1 VAQLRADDGMASLAQ
16 MTARDMTTRSSLPP
30 APARLADA
38 NAIGS
43 GGGGNGA
50 GGGPTVP
57 GERHLLAA
65 LERVARAPQGWSVV
79 ALHLSRLLPPAPRP
93 HHRRIARAVMQ
104 DAAQRGDGQVFA
116 LRNGDVLL
124 LTRNVAQPVSVVSD
138 RLRRL
143 FGREANDAGG
153 IVSEW
158 QLPAGSPE
166 LLAYTADRLRE
177 PEAAANKEA
186 APPPAEVVDAVAIA
200 IAGARAQDII
210 QRQVAVQLDPH
221 GGGPGAAMHVSF
233 RELTFSLDVLET
245 RLPESMRPGQ
255 DPVLLMHLSRYLDQ
269 RMLQILQLERGSSAP
284 LDIGVNTNFALH
296 LNLSLPGVMSDAFAI
311 LAGQFRA
318 IGRPLGIEI
327 SMLEA
332 VADPP
337 GFAHARARLREFGAR
352 LVLDGVS
359 HQALLMS
366 RPALLRTD
374 VMKLVW
380 SPRIADAP
388 AEEKAALATAVL
400 EADPARIILHRAET
414 EAAVRWGI
422 ANRIRLFQGRYIDQM
437 LGVQRMVS
445 CLGAPA
451 CTLQQCAERA
461 RATGGA
467 GRASCTNFPLL
478 DAALPGA
485 PAGGSGP

>member
-1 VAQLRADDGMASLAQ
+1 MA
-16 MTARDMTTRSSLPP
+16 
-30 APARLADA
+30 
-38 NAIGS
+38 
-43 GGGGNGA
+43 A
-50 GGGPTVP
+50 GGASAAAP

-65 LERVARAPQGWSVV
+65 LERVARAPQGWSVL

-93 HHRRIARAVMQ
+93 HHRRIARAVLQ
-104 DAAQRGDGQVFA
+104 DAAQRGDGQVFS

-124 LTRNVAQPVSVVSD
+124 LTRDGAQGTSTVSD

-143 FGREANDAGG
+143 FGREASDAGG

-158 QLPAGSPE
+158 RLPGGSPE

-177 PEAAANKEA
+177 PEAATGKEL

-210 QRQVAVQLDPH
+210 QRQAAVQLDPA
-221 GGGPGAAMHVSF
+221 GGGSAAPMRVIY
-233 RELTFSLDVLET
+233 RELTFSLDILET

-255 DPVLLMHLSRYLDQ
+255 DPALLMHLNRYLDQ

-284 LDIGVNTNFALH
+284 LDIGANTSFALH
-296 LNLSLPGVMSDAFAI
+296 LNLSLPGVMADAFAV

-318 IGRPLGIEI
+318 IGRPLGVEI
-327 SMLEA
+327 SLLEA

-337 GFAHARARLREFGAR
+337 GFARARARLRELGAR

-359 HQALLMS
+359 YQAMLMT
-366 RPALLRTD
+366 RPALLRPD
-374 VMKLVW
+374 LLKLVW
-380 SPRIADAP
+380 SPRMTDASEEDRACLAAAVADM
-388 AEEKAALATAVL
+388 
-400 EADPARIILHRAET
+400 DPARIVLHRAET

-422 ANRIRLFQGRYIDQM
+422 AHRIRLFQGRHVDQM
-437 LGVQRMVS
+437 LGVQRMLG
-445 CLGAPA
+445 CPGAPA
-451 CTLQQCAERA
+451 CTLQQCVERA

-467 GRASCTNFPLL
+467 GRASCTNHPLL
-478 DAALPGA
+478 DAALPAA
-485 PAGGSGP
+485 PPPGSGP